1 MNGARQEE
9 RDRMVTT
16 QLAARGIRDGRVLEA
31 FRRVPRHQFV
41 PPEAEL
47 RAYRDGPL
55 SIGHGQTISQPY
67 MVALMTECA
76 AIRPGDRVLEIGTGC
91 GYQSAILS
99 ELGADVFSIERLPEL
114 AEEARKRLL
123 RLGYDTIRVRIA
135 NGTLGWPE
143 EAPFEAII
151 VAAGA
156 PRLPT
161 PLTQQLA
168 QGGRLVIP
176 LEEGPSQ
183 VLYVFLRTPDGIRE
197 HRKTACSFVPLIG
210 EHGWPGA

>member
-1 MNGARQEE
+1 MNGSRREE
-9 RDRMVTT
+9 RERMVST
-16 QLAARGIRDGRVLEA
+16 QLEARGIRDARVLDA
-31 FRRVPRHQFV
+31 FRRVPRHLFV
-41 PPEAEL
+41 PPEAEP

-55 SIGHGQTISQPY
+55 SIGLGQTISQPY
-67 MVALMTECA
+67 MVALMTEYA
-76 AIRPGDRVLEIGTGC
+76 SVRPGDRVLEIGTGC

-99 ELGADVFSIERLPEL
+99 ELGADVYSIERLPEL
-114 AEEARKRLL
+114 AEQARKRLL
-123 RLGYDTIRVRIA
+123 RLGYDTIRVRVA

-143 EAPFEAII
+143 EAPFEAIV

-156 PRLPT
+156 PRLPD
-161 PLTQQLA
+161 PLARQLA

-183 VLYVFLRTPDGIRE
+183 VLYVFQRTPDGIRQE
-197 HRKTACSFVPLIG
+197 RKTPCSFVPLIG

>member
-1 MNGARQEE
+1 MSDSRQQE
-9 RDRMVTT
+9 RDRMVAT
-16 QLAARGIRDGRVLEA
+16 QLEARGIRDARVLA
-31 FRRVPRHQFV
+31 ALRKVPRHQFV
-41 PPEAEL
+41 PEESES

-55 SIGHGQTISQPY
+55 SIGYGQTISQPY

-76 AIRPGDRVLEIGTGC
+76 SVRPGDRVLEIGTGC
-91 GYQSAILS
+91 GYQSAVLS
-99 ELGADVFSIERLPEL
+99 ELRAEVFSIERLPEL
-114 AEEARKRLL
+114 AEDARKRLL
-123 RLGYDTIRVRIA
+123 RLGYDTVRVRVA

-161 PLTQQLA
+161 PLVQQLA
-168 QGGRLVIP
+168 PGGRLVIP

-183 VLYVFLRTPDGIRE
+183 VLYVLEKTPGGIVE
-197 HRKTACSFVPLIG
+197 TRKTPCSFVPLIG
-210 EHGWPGA
+210 EHGWPSA